1 MSAPASSTTGP
12 RRIRDYF
19 KRYAVGFAFG
29 LLALIA
35 TQGFALAA
43 PQLLRIATDALIA
56 SDSDRVIEAAFMLMG
71 VAVLG
76 GAARVV
82 SRIQIFNNGRR
93 VEYDLRNDIFAHLL
107 RLPPAFYDK
116 MPVGQVMSR
125 MVNDLTQV
133 RLLLGPGIL
142 NLTNTTLVYIVVIPL
157 LFITDFWLTVYALLP
172 LPVLLMLGR
181 IFAKFI
187 YRWSRESQDKLAILS
202 SKVQENLSGVMTV
215 RAYRQE
221 GNEASTFL
229 KMSEDYLDTNIKL
242 ARLRGTMFPMMGVA
256 GAIGSLVVLWV
267 GGHRIMD
274 GQMTVGEFVGYN
286 AYLAALTWP
295 TIALGWMISLI
306 QRGLAAMERVNEIF
320 SAEPALVDGDATPA
334 ALSGRIELD
343 DLTFAYAEGDAP
355 ALQNLTTT
363 IEPGEMVVVV
373 GRTGCGKST
382 LLEVL
387 ARLLEVERGQVRFD
401 GVDVNDL
408 PLAHVRDQIGYA
420 PQDAFLFSRTL
431 FENVAFGAPDASD
444 EDVEEAVRLASF
456 DGDVAGFSNGLET
469 IVGERGVTLSGGQR
483 QRTTLAR
490 ALLVDPPIL
499 ILDDTL
505 SAVDTETETAILD
518 ALVQE
523 KSKRTLVVATH
534 RLAAAARADRIL
546 VLEHGKL
553 VEQGTE
559 AELLALDG
567 VYAAMHRRQR
577 LENALTASSPEK
589 PAA

>member
-1 MSAPASSTTGP
+1 M
-12 RRIRDYF
+12 
-19 KRYAVGFAFG
+19 GFALG
-29 LLALIA
+29 LIALIA

-320 SAEPALVDGDATPA
+320 SAEPALVDGGATPA
-334 ALSGRIELD
+334 ALAGRIELD

-444 EDVEEAVRLASF
+444 DDVEEAVRLASF

>member
-1 MSAPASSTTGP
+1 M
-12 RRIRDYF
+12 
-19 KRYAVGFAFG
+19 GFAFG

>member
-1 MSAPASSTTGP
+1 M
-12 RRIRDYF
+12 
-19 KRYAVGFAFG
+19 GFALG
-29 LLALIA
+29 LIALIA

-334 ALSGRIELD
+334 ALAGRIELD

-444 EDVEEAVRLASF
+444 DDVEEAVRLASF